1 MAKSL
6 VSGWCF
12 SDLTCPSQFPKQI
25 TKIFAPRTL
34 SHSLSLVQGHPE
46 TGLAFE
52 CQASIA
58 ANRAGLMDA

>member
-25 TKIFAPRTL
+25 TKILRHAFC
-34 SHSLSLVQGHPE
+34 HSQSLVQCHPE
-46 TGLAFE
+46 TGLAGG
-52 CQASIA
+52 QASIA